1 MDWKDLIEEVV
12 PDSDVMTL
20 LNISWRGREK
30 PRSGP
35 IGRACDREEVGTAPV
50 GDERHAVP

>member
-1 MDWKDLIEEVV
+1 VVNWKDLIEEVL

-20 LNISWRGREK
+20 NISWRGRGK

-35 IGRACDREEVGTAPV
+35 IRRACDREEVGTAPL
-50 GDERHAVP
+50 GDERHAVR